1 MAAVVCMSV
10 PDTALDSQ
18 RLLRAALPA
27 GLVVGVASTGLALL
41 SAVPSGDPADLLGV
55 SPLPVLLGVA
65 LATVTAVPFLVA
77 LLLVVT
83 TPSRRVAAAGA
94 GLVYAVDLVA
104 VVASRTTLSP
114 GPGLDLGV
122 LAAALPRVVTV
133 LAVATAV
140 WLAYGG
146 GYARLAG
153 WTGDAVRHPLFAQ
166 LDGRQLGPGLTLR
179 RGLLAAGVAGLVA
192 AGGLVA
198 VGGLHHLLSTVG
210 RPATVESVTVS
221 FSGPDSDAVGVSLTR
236 LPARWL
242 VEASVL
248 LAVLFVAGPRR
259 SALDLLKG
267 LGLLVAVQSA
277 VVLVPAFLPPVDPVF
292 LLGARGPLAAA
303 LPDAMLLVGLAVGVR
318 LLGRDESGPQVERA
332 TATADS

>member
-1 MAAVVCMSV
+1 
-10 PDTALDSQ
+10 
-18 RLLRAALPA
+18 
-27 GLVVGVASTGLALL
+27 VVGVASTGLALL
-41 SAVPSGDPADLLGV
+41 SAVPSGDLTDVFGV
-55 SPLPVLLGVA
+55 SPLPVLLGVG
-65 LATVTAVPFLVA
+65 LATVTAVPFVLA

-83 TPSRRVAAAGA
+83 TPSRQVAAAGA

-104 VVASRTTLSP
+104 ATASRLLTLP
-114 GPGLDLGV
+114 APALDLGV
-122 LAAALPRVVTV
+122 LAVPLPRAVTV

-140 WLAYGG
+140 WLAYDGG
-146 GYARLAG
+146 HERLAK
-153 WTGDAVRHPLFAQ
+153 WTGDAVRHPLFAH
-166 LDGRQLGPGLTLR
+166 LDGRRLGPGLTLR
-179 RGLLAAGVAGLVA
+179 RGLLAAGVAGLLA

-198 VGGLHHLLSTVG
+198 VGGLHHLLSAVG
-210 RPATVESVTVS
+210 RPETVESVTVS
-221 FSGPDSDAVGVSLTR
+221 FSATDSGAVGIPLAR

-277 VVLVPAFLPPVDPVF
+277 VVLVPASLPPVDPVF
-292 LLGARGPLAAA
+292 LLGSRGPLAAA
-303 LPDAMLLVGLAVGVR
+303 LPDAILLVGLAVGVR
-318 LLGRDESGPQVERA
+318 LLGRDESRPLVERA